1 MQYQEEGI
9 DWKCKIDIKCQ
20 SKDGKVF
27 LGDFHTSDS
36 GRRHRDVLLEYH
48 RAVVPFSR
56 AVRPVR
62 TLST

>member
-1 MQYQEEGI
+1 MWNQEQGS

-48 RAVVPFSR
+48 RAVVPFS
-56 AVRPVR
+56 
-62 TLST
+62 